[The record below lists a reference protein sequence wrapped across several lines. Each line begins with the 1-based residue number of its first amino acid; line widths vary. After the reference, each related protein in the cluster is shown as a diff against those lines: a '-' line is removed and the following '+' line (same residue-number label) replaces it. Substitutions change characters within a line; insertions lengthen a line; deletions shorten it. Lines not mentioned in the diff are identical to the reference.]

1 MGFKG
6 NVASQCT
13 KCHGVDP
20 NDSSY
25 DPDDPE
31 LIRYCEICHDVSS
44 LHTIYPHV
52 GPPGMAGG
60 IAAYGWEAVGFHS
73 PGSSGGY
80 RSFEANE
87 MCWGCHADIV
97 PYYPGDTSCIPVI
110 RIQPRG
116 IVPAAGQ
123 AISLVELTGECFGD
137 TYGEGKAV
145 QLKRRVDGTE
155 WIDMPISSWADDRV
169 VFEIPCTTLIPGNYR
184 VRVYNEDSAA
194 SNDYSNQV
202 VFTFTEDG

>member
-1 MGFKG
+1 
-6 NVASQCT
+6 
-13 KCHGVDP
+13 
-20 NDSSY
+20 
-25 DPDDPE
+25 
-31 LIRYCEICHDVSS
+31 
-44 LHTIYPHV
+44 
-52 GPPGMAGG
+52 
-60 IAAYGWEAVGFHS
+60 VGFHS

-202 VFTFTEDG
+202 VFSVHFYGGRLRLSVRRPGFRAMQDSDSAAGWFRALWSRSGHDFFAWCQ